1 MVNSSSEYSYLKSE
15 IENAGQT
22 LLQIAQRT
30 NNTAIADFL
39 NEVLDKLPKEEFYL
53 ALLGLF
59 KRGKSTLINA
69 MLGRTIVPTG
79 VIPVTSVITRIRY
92 GNDPTARISFGDGSE
107 KEVPIQELPKYVS
120 EAGNPDNT

>member
-69 MLGRTIVPTG
+69 MPRKNNR
-79 VIPVTSVITRIRY
+79 SDRRY
-92 GNDPTARISFGDGSE
+92 SSNFRDNKNKVWQR
-107 KEVPIQELPKYVS
+107 
-120 EAGNPDNT
+120 PDCED